1 WGAESR
7 EAGGAA
13 SSDTAG
19 SSGINLDLVAAG
31 QGPGRALRAF
41 VDAVDLGDAK
51 QAGVLQ
57 NLDDGVQ
64 GELVATLLALAEAI
78 TGAGL
83 RKGLFKRGPADIA
96 LAEKALQ
103 LVESCLA
110 GS

>member
-1 WGAESR
+1 MKFCAIYTRAALTFNFFEAINTIPVPQVRKLWGEYSEAWGAESR

-57 NLDDGVQ
+57 NLVSFVRSTD
-64 GELVATLLALAEAI
+64 
-78 TGAGL
+78 
-83 RKGLFKRGPADIA
+83 
-96 LAEKALQ
+96 
-103 LVESCLA
+103 
-110 GS
+110 